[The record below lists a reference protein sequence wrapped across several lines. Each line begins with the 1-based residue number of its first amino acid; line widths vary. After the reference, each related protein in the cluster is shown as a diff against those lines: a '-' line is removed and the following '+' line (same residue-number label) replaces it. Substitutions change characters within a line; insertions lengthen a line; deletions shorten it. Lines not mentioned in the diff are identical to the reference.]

1 MRLLILLLINI
12 CSAIYDKL
20 TNRDLTSQ
28 LVLRT
33 TEIPFYSSA
42 NLYSNH
48 YSKIMPIHKN
58 ITKK

>member
-48 YSKIMPIHKN
+48 YSKIMPIHK
-58 ITKK
+58 